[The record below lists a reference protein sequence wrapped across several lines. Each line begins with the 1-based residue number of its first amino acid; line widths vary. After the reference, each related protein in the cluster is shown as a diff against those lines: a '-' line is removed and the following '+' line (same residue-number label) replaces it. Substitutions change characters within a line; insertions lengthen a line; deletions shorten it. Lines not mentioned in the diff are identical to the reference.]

1 MSIRTATEAD
11 VPAMLS
17 IYDEFVRHT
26 AVSFEYETPSREEFT
41 LRLREHIAVYPWLVY
56 EEKGTVLGY
65 AYAGRAFERA
75 AYAWN
80 AEISCYLAASARRRG
95 IGRQLYGKIEEILR
109 NMGVRKVFAVV
120 TSANMPSVAFHHA
133 LGYRDTARFS
143 DVGFKHGAWYDV
155 LWLEKQLCPLG
166 APEAFPTSWKCAFAE
181 SRGGQQKST

>member
-1 MSIRTATEAD
+1 MKRRVDSLLFNGAQIEF
-11 VPAMLS
+11 PAS
-17 IYDEFVRHT
+17 WDAAQAANI
-26 AVSFEYETPSREEFT
+26 P
-41 LRLREHIAVYPWLVY
+41 VY
-56 EEKGTVLGY
+56 EENGAVLGY

-80 AEISCYLAASARRRG
+80 AEISCYLAESARRRG
-95 IGRQLYGKIEEILR
+95 IGRQLYAQIEGILR

-120 TSANMPSVAFHHA
+120 TSANAPSVAFHHA

-166 APEAFPTSWKCAFAE
+166 APEAFPTPWI
-181 SRGGQQKST
+181 